1 MICYSTD
8 PIEMGRIKD
17 ARPKYH
23 KSKEEKLDGQ
33 IEECRRTGTHY
44 QAVVQKQL
52 SRGVASRIK
61 KGQMK
66 KINLNNLKRRK

>member
-8 PIEMGRIKD
+8 PIQMGHIKD

-23 KSKEEKLDGQ
+23 KSREEKLDGQ
-33 IEECRRTGTHY
+33 IETCRRTGTHY
-44 QAVVQKQL
+44 QARVQGQL

-61 KGQMK
+61 KGLMR